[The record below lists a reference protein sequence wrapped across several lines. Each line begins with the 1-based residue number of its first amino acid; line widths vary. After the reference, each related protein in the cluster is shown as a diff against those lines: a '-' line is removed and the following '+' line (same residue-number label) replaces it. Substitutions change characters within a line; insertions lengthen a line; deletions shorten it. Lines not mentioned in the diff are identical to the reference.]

1 VGAGVNPSYFGPPPS
16 ELNPSLVG
24 PLQLLRSGPVSF
36 QDGTITLPLYHGKMA
51 KSKKDVWYILTD
63 ASDSGAAGPLGLN
76 FSAKLQ
82 YSALGARTAN
92 LDASGELVFDKG
104 TVDFNP
110 ERHLVAGS
118 TNQPFPP
125 SVADPGSVGDAD
137 YSPIVQVLNGGGVF
151 YNAPI
156 VAFGVTAD
164 QINFPNGNPDYH
176 LVHDQ
181 VVKIDTIHRTVTI
194 NLING
199 FSFGRPVL
207 YMSMDAN
214 DPGVAA
220 VEHNTYAPLLKSIL
234 VSTDDSFL
242 SPVER
247 IFIAVNGPF
256 AGGPNN
262 PQRQGLFA
270 TVLDGFRPN
279 NVLGG
284 IPTIADDYS
293 PLWDANI
300 YEWTQNA
307 ITNGYRSQLR
317 EEFQILGLA
326 ERGFL
331 TGPGGAPFGSTGI
344 IINCPIAQRLL

>member
-1 VGAGVNPSYFGPPPS
+1 MNINPVWKISLALVIAGAVAATPGRLWAGSKKAGSTPALPDLSGPGPGPFVSSGPGANLFPPSAAVGAGVNPSYFGPPPS

-110 ERHLVAGS
+110 ERHLFAGS

-125 SVADPGSVGDAD
+125 SVADPGSAGDAD
-137 YSPIVQVLNGGGVF
+137 YSPIVQVVNGGGVF

-214 DPGVAA
+214 DPGVA
-220 VEHNTYAPLLKSIL
+220 
-234 VSTDDSFL
+234 
-242 SPVER
+242 
-247 IFIAVNGPF
+247 
-256 AGGPNN
+256 
-262 PQRQGLFA
+262 
-270 TVLDGFRPN
+270 
-279 NVLGG
+279 
-284 IPTIADDYS
+284 
-293 PLWDANI
+293 
-300 YEWTQNA
+300 
-307 ITNGYRSQLR
+307 
-317 EEFQILGLA
+317 
-326 ERGFL
+326 
-331 TGPGGAPFGSTGI
+331 
-344 IINCPIAQRLL
+344 